1 MATMNSSAVVVK
13 LSAEELAEL
22 KWQIKY
28 AHAIEAGDAELIE
41 ELLLE
46 ETDDLSRTVFNGIV
60 EAELYETKDG
70 VQRSKFARWA
80 DGSLTH
86 KRQMKSALGLL
97 KAAIKE
103 FEREVP
109 MTQDELLH
117 IQSEAFKGI
126 MFPSRDGYLVSL
138 KERFARNQ
146 VWSMVGRY
154 LNSNYWM
161 LVVNSPDDA
170 NRLYGQSR
178 TVLEYLKYWNSVV
191 DQSPS
196 LEEMWLFYNKPEFEF
211 KYELTQDEVAC
222 IAIQAE
228 YTGKSEEDIVE
239 ARSTA
244 QKKVAEKAFARN
256 KEFYDLF
263 GDDMWLELKNVLEN
277 EELDELP
284 DMPKTEVTLL
294 SQRMEAFTKKELD
307 RQDSAMNFSSSEAV
321 ISMKGANFILMRGER
336 YRLMA
341 NNAVI
346 LQLAKQ
352 EAKVK
357 AQQEDLLK

>member
-211 KYELTQDEVAC
+211 KYELTQDEAAC

-228 YTGKSEEDIVE
+228 YTGKSEEDIIE

-244 QKKVAEKAFARN
+244 QKKVAEKEFARN

-352 EAKVK
+352 EAKAK